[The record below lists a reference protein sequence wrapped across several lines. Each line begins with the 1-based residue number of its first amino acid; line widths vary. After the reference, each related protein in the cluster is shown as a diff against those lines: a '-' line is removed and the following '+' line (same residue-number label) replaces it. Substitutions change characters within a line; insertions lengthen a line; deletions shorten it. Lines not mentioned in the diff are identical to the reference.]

1 MGNKSRIANEVGKN
15 DIKVTLGRE
24 ATMATTVNDA
34 KLKKVLKT
42 ALVEVL
48 DERRE
53 DFRELFAEAIEDLAL
68 VRAIQE
74 GESTKTVPK
83 GSVLKVLKG
92 KQ

>member
-1 MGNKSRIANEVGKN
+1 
-15 DIKVTLGRE
+15 
-24 ATMATTVNDA
+24 MATTVNDA

-53 DFRELFAEAIEDLAL
+53 DFRDLFTEAIEDLAL

-74 GESTKTVPK
+74 GESTKTVSK
-83 GSVLKVLKG
+83 GNVLKVLKG
-92 KQ
+92 KR

>member
-1 MGNKSRIANEVGKN
+1 
-15 DIKVTLGRE
+15 
-24 ATMATTVNDA
+24 MATTTIQDN
-34 KLKKVLKT
+34 KLKKVLKA
-42 ALVEVL
+42 ALIEAL

-74 GESTKTVPK
+74 GESTKNVSK
-83 GSVLKVLKG
+83 ENVLKALKG